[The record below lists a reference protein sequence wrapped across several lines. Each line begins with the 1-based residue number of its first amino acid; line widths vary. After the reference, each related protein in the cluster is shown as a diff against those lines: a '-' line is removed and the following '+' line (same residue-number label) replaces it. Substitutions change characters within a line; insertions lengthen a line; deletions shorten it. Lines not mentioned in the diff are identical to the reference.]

1 MRTEKKVFKISLCE
15 SLYYVL
21 PVAVV
26 SLFISYF
33 TAMSVVYTV
42 AKRNGIKYFFIFNGK
57 TLFMIAASFIAV
69 FVISYIFFLD
79 NAWQQTH
86 HFGKRRIFRRMQ
98 SRRLKKSREEQKI
111 KCL

>member
-1 MRTEKKVFKISLCE
+1 MYRNMTYILMVLGSAVMAYVMTVYFQNEKILSETFGNRCGQKKVFKISLCE

-33 TAMSVVYTV
+33 TAMSVVYIV

-57 TLFMIAASFIAV
+57 L
-69 FVISYIFFLD
+69 YL
-79 NAWQQTH
+79 
-86 HFGKRRIFRRMQ
+86 
-98 SRRLKKSREEQKI
+98 
-111 KCL
+111 